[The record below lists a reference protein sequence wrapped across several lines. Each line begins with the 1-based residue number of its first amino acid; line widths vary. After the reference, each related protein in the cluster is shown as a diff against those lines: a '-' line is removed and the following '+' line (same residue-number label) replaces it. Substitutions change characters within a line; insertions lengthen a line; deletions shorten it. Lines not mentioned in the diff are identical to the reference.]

1 MDSLLVSYSSIMWVS
16 APGGVAAMYFK
27 RLNSFIE
34 RHIAIIG
41 SVLVIGALAL
51 WILAQFIP
59 RLGDWIITNG
69 LFSVI
74 LIALV
79 VDLLNRVIEL
89 KGSPTLQAFDSQDD
103 AMPAVERFVEE
114 ESPKTADLL
123 EYSTSTIR
131 PLLGKLRRANSKIRL
146 LVFNPEFAIS
156 KEQKQTIETYLTTI
170 RRDFREYQNLHVCL
184 YRTPA
189 SLRGRSL
196 GEKLVNVGWYT
207 YQHDGDE
214 LLLDGHTNAMVLATT
229 DTPQGRSLQAMF
241 ARTFAALWD
250 DPTTVKLSEAPV
262 GKAPLET
269 HRAEQ

>member
-1 MDSLLVSYSSIMWVS
+1 VGQRSW
-16 APGGVAAMYFK
+16 GVAAIYFQ

-41 SVLVIGALAL
+41 SVLVTGAFAL

-59 RLGDWIITNG
+59 QLSDWIITRG

-89 KGSPTLQAFDSQDD
+89 KGSSTPLQAFDSQDE
-103 AMPAVERFVEE
+103 AMPLVERFVENE
-114 ESPKTADLL
+114 RPKTADLL

-131 PLLGKLRRANSKIRL
+131 PLLGKLRKANSHIRL
-146 LVFNPEFAIS
+146 LVFNPEFAVS
-156 KEQKQTIETYLTTI
+156 EEQRLTIENYLKTI
-170 RRDFREYQNLHVCL
+170 RRDFKEYRNLQVCL

-189 SLRGRSL
+189 SLRGRNL
-196 GEKLVNVGWYT
+196 GGKLVNVGWYT
-207 YQHDGDE
+207 YQYDGDE
-214 LLLDGHTNAMVLATT
+214 LLLGGHNNAMVLATT

-250 DPTTVKLSEAPV
+250 DPKTVKLSEAPV
-262 GKAPLET
+262 GMAPLEAP
-269 HRAEQ
+269 RA